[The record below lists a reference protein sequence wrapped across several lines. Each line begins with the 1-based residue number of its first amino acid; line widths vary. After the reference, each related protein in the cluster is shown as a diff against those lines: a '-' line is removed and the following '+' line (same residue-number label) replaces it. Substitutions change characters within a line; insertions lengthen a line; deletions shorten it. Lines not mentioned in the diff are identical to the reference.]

1 MTGVRKEAKR
11 PDKEWL
17 SGTSH
22 IRESEQEWFLQDGG
36 VCTETEDRE
45 GTSQAVSQANKLK
58 CQGDSFIY
66 PTFLI
71 INKYVLNQQLKNRF
85 ILFVPA
91 KKDPRTGRRRSGE
104 MPHA

>member
-1 MTGVRKEAKR
+1 MTGVRKEAKQ

-17 SGTSH
+17 RRTSH
-22 IRESEQEWFLQDGG
+22 IRESEQERFLQGGG

-45 GTSQAVSQANKLK
+45 GTRKAVSQANRNKLK

-71 INKYVLNQQLKNRF
+71 IR
-85 ILFVPA
+85 
-91 KKDPRTGRRRSGE
+91 
-104 MPHA
+104 